1 MIKGLYKRR
10 EALYNECKI
19 MGSTNLLRKQVVSES
34 KKRRLIF
41 FTVILLGFI
50 YLAVSLIFGDMGLL
64 KYSELN
70 ERKVHLEIQIKEIK
84 RENRLLRSDV
94 KSLKEDPFYKE
105 KYAREEFE
113 LARPDDYIFRYD
125 DR

>member
-1 MIKGLYKRR
+1 MD
-10 EALYNECKI
+10 
-19 MGSTNLLRKQVVSES
+19 SPNLLRKQVISES

-41 FTVILLGFI
+41 FTVILLAFI

-64 KYSELN
+64 KYSELK
-70 ERKVHLEIQIKEIK
+70 ERKVYLEKQITDIE
-84 RENRLLRSDV
+84 RENKLLRSEV
-94 KSLKEDPFYKE
+94 KLLKEDPFYKE

-113 LARPDDYIFRYD
+113 LARPDEYIFRYD

>member
-1 MIKGLYKRR
+1 MDS
-10 EALYNECKI
+10 A
-19 MGSTNLLRKQVVSES
+19 NLLRKQVISES

-41 FTVILLGFI
+41 FTVILLAFI
-50 YLAVSLIFGDMGLL
+50 YLVVSLIFGDMGLL
-64 KYSELN
+64 KYSELK
-70 ERKVHLEIQIKEIK
+70 ERKVYLEKQITDIE
-84 RENRLLRSDV
+84 RENKLLRSEV

>member
-1 MIKGLYKRR
+1 
-10 EALYNECKI
+10 
-19 MGSTNLLRKQVVSES
+19 MGSINLLRKQVVSES